1 MNFLISLKDEC
12 QEVVLG
18 LQKGLE
24 FLRKVEISLV
34 GIYSHGIL
42 ISFLRKE
49 GAFWRL
55 SIRQNQY
62 H

>member
-1 MNFLISLKDEC
+1 M
-12 QEVVLG
+12 LG

-24 FLRKVEISLV
+24 FLKKVEISLV

-42 ISFLRKE
+42 ISFLGKE